1 MNALKG
7 NVSSPY
13 SLNLAIFIFIF
24 FISVLIGMSV
34 WISTFW
40 KAKSLNLA
48 SPFTFLIKRWRGHTI
63 ELCFWPH
70 STPNPVYVVNEWSY
84 SVLVLLFFLLRLV
97 VVFYFCLKG
106 FDWFLVR
113 IFEITMTWS
122 MTSRNKPV
130 TTYCWLKN
138 LFIFREKDLLFTAF
152 SDCGKFKTL
161 QPWIRCSSY
170 LIKQKSTCVWKRK
183 IKKSGFSFNHAVIFW
198 FVWRIEN

>member
-34 WISTFW
+34 WISTFS

-84 SVLVLLFFLLRLV
+84 SVLVLLFFLLRQWNIWVTGGSILFLSERIWLV
-97 VVFYFCLKG
+97 FGQNL
-106 FDWFLVR
+106 
-113 IFEITMTWS
+113 
-122 MTSRNKPV
+122 RNNYDMKYDISKQASDDLLLIEKPV
-130 TTYCWLKN
+130 YFPWKRLAVYG
-138 LFIFREKDLLFTAF
+138 IFRLW
-152 SDCGKFKTL
+152 
-161 QPWIRCSSY
+161 Q
-170 LIKQKSTCVWKRK
+170 V
-183 IKKSGFSFNHAVIFW
+183 
-198 FVWRIEN
+198 